1 LRAPQPPDDV
11 AAPID
16 LDLQTAVLHP
26 GDRELAR
33 PILFRR
39 PPDPIGAH
47 SVTDVENLIQPPV
60 YSRAQHRGLAERS
73 FSMTELAASRPRSA
87 LERWF
92 KFDQNRTT
100 PARDTIAGLTT
111 FIVMSYIIF
120 VNPSILSFRGVPNL
134 EGKGLPFE
142 AVLTSTCLV
151 AGVMTILMGL
161 YSNRAYAIAPGLG
174 LNAVV
179 AFTLVAEA
187 GLSFPEA
194 MGLIVVEGLAA
205 VVAVLMGLRESIM
218 RAIPLELKKAIAIGI
233 GLFIAFIGLYNSGLV
248 VGRASPTPVDLA
260 SFTTWPVLITLVGIV
275 ITVAL
280 RAIGFPGDLLIGI
293 IATTVFATILN
304 YAFDV
309 YPKDL
314 GYARWPDDIFKAPDF
329 SLVGDISFDAFT
341 TLPFV
346 AALAFAFSLFLA
358 DFFDTMGTLVGVG
371 RQAGYLDRRGEL
383 PEIRKPLLVDSAAAA
398 AGGFV
403 SASSA
408 TTYIESAAGVGV
420 GGRTGWVS
428 VITGALFFPFMFV
441 APLIGMVPPQAT
453 APALIIVGW
462 LMISVLTEAEEEA
475 EAEVRGEPP
484 PRRALAGIDFHDVA
498 LGLSAAIVIMF
509 MPFSFS
515 ITDGIAAGF
524 IVYVLVRTF
533 QGLWNEVHPLMW
545 AAALAFAIYFAIPI
559 LQQEFSWI

>member
-1 LRAPQPPDDV
+1 
-11 AAPID
+11 
-16 LDLQTAVLHP
+16 
-26 GDRELAR
+26 
-33 PILFRR
+33 
-39 PPDPIGAH
+39 
-47 SVTDVENLIQPPV
+47 
-60 YSRAQHRGLAERS
+60 
-73 FSMTELAASRPRSA
+73 MTELAGSRPRSA

-248 VGRASPTPVDLA
+248 IGRASPTPVDLA

-293 IATTVFATILN
+293 IATTVF
-304 YAFDV
+304 
-309 YPKDL
+309 
-314 GYARWPDDIFKAPDF
+314 
-329 SLVGDISFDAFT
+329 
-341 TLPFV
+341 
-346 AALAFAFSLFLA
+346 
-358 DFFDTMGTLVGVG
+358 
-371 RQAGYLDRRGEL
+371 
-383 PEIRKPLLVDSAAAA
+383 
-398 AGGFV
+398 
-403 SASSA
+403 
-408 TTYIESAAGVGV
+408 
-420 GGRTGWVS
+420 
-428 VITGALFFPFMFV
+428 
-441 APLIGMVPPQAT
+441 
-453 APALIIVGW
+453 
-462 LMISVLTEAEEEA
+462 
-475 EAEVRGEPP
+475 
-484 PRRALAGIDFHDVA
+484 
-498 LGLSAAIVIMF
+498 
-509 MPFSFS
+509 
-515 ITDGIAAGF
+515 
-524 IVYVLVRTF
+524 
-533 QGLWNEVHPLMW
+533 
-545 AAALAFAIYFAIPI
+545 
-559 LQQEFSWI
+559 